1 MPKIVNQKYSSD
13 GEMQAFCED
22 LLLSVSQM
30 KARNF
35 SAKVVATPIIA
46 TRKKTG
52 LTQENFEC
60 LGTRCQETIRSRQN
74 PLKNCR

>member
-46 TRKKTG
+46 TR
-52 LTQENFEC
+52 NFEC